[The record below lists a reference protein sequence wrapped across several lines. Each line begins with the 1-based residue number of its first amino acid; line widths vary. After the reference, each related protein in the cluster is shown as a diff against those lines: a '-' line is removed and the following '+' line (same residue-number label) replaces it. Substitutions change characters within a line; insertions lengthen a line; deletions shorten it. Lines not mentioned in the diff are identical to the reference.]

1 MLRTLLAIGFWVG
14 IATSYLFAQN
24 QKKANNLINET
35 SPYLLQHAYNPVAWN
50 RWEPRSLKQNDQDRL
65 LIISI
70 GYSSCHWCHVME
82 EETFSDDAVAALMN
96 ENFINIKVDRE
107 ENPDVDQLYMR
118 AVQLMTGTGGW
129 PLNVVAL
136 PDGRPIFAGT
146 YFEKDQW
153 VAILEQ
159 LIMAYKNDKDKLYD
173 FAAQLAEGI
182 SGLNP
187 VIKSSVEA
195 DFEPQVLDAAML
207 QWTQQWDQSWGGLTE
222 DRQKFIQPG
231 QLQYLMQYAY
241 LSHQQTV
248 DDYIE
253 NSLEIILQ
261 SGIVDQLNGGF
272 YRYSTDPYWQ
282 VPHFEKMLYDQGL
295 MLSFLAAAHQRYK
308 NSLVTKQLNATFDFL
323 VQSFQNPEG
332 GFSASFD
339 ADTPLGEGGYYL
351 FTSDEIQQVAQENL
365 KAFCELFKV
374 DLNTPSFENKFHL
387 QWNTSAAIFG
397 TPEGIGRFE
406 DWISDLK
413 NIQQA
418 RLAPKR
424 DDKIVLSW
432 NAMVLKGFV
441 RAYQAT
447 SDQKFLDAA
456 VQLCDFI
463 NQNMTK
469 GDLLFHTF
477 QNGKPAIDGY
487 LEDYAFYVE
496 ALLALYETTANTDYL
511 TQATVLTQKAI
522 ALFEDQEQLFFNFKS
537 EDDHFVDLILV
548 EDGVIPSANAVMA
561 ENLFRLGTL
570 LDREEDKKRVVSLLQ
585 NMQPSILVHPSN
597 YYRWANLW
605 MYQAHPFY
613 EIVIVGQEAQQKTLE
628 FGRNFLPN
636 ALFQFSERASAL
648 PLLEDRYFEG
658 ETYIY
663 VCQNKVCNLPVMDVK
678 KALDQLHKTEQVL
691 FGN

>member
-1 MLRTLLAIGFWVG
+1 MLRTLLAFGFWMG
-14 IATSYLFAQN
+14 IWTCSLYAQN
-24 QKKANNLINET
+24 QRNANNLINET

-82 EETFSDDAVAALMN
+82 EETFSDDTVAALMN

-182 SGLNP
+182 SDLNP
-187 VIKSSVEA
+187 VINSSVET

-308 NSLVTKQLNATFDFL
+308 SPLVTKQLNATFDFL

-365 KAFCELFKV
+365 KTFCELFKV
-374 DLNTPSFENKFHL
+374 DLSTPTFENKFHL
-387 QWNTSAAIFG
+387 QWNTSASIFG
-397 TPEGIGRFE
+397 TEGGIGRIE
-406 DWISDLK
+406 DWISALK

-418 RLAPKR
+418 RSVPKR

-447 SDQKFLDAA
+447 SDQKFLEAA
-456 VQLCDFI
+456 IQLCDFI

-636 ALFQFSERASAL
+636 ALFQFSEKASAL